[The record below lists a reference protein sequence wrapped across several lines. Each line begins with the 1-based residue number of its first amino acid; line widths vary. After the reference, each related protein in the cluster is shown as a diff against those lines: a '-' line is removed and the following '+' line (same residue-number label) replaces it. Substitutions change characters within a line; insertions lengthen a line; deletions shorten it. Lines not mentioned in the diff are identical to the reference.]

1 MKSIHG
7 GDIYNN
13 KVNMDFSVNINPLGI
28 PHSVKEAMSDALS
41 YADRYPDMA
50 CSGLKKAISEYF
62 TQQGC
67 SIQSEDVIPGN
78 GASELFMAIAHALKP
93 QKAVLLAPG
102 FFGYEHVLRAVGCD
116 IGYFLLDEQSDFS
129 PAARLDALM
138 DMLTD
143 DTDIFFIANPNNP
156 TGYLADS
163 TFMKQII
170 GHCKEK
176 HIYVVA
182 DECFMDFC
190 EKNYSV
196 LPLLCDYDNL
206 IVVRAFTKLFAI
218 PGVRLGYML
227 SKNEAV
233 RQKVQRNLPEWNVSV
248 LAQMAGEAC
257 IRESEYIKET
267 ASYVSRQRRLLSDGL
282 KKLGFKVYKSDAD
295 FILFY
300 SKLPLYDILLNKGI
314 LIRDCS
320 NYVGLSEGY
329 FRVAV
334 KTYDENVRLLK
345 VIGECIEKIKQ
356 LEPMEIEKRSFEII
370 SHELSEMQIT
380 LPADQE
386 MITKRVI
393 HTSADFD
400 YIQTLKYSK
409 DAVAIAKRLISE
421 GADIVTDTN
430 MALSGINKKYL
441 AKFGGQAHCFMA
453 DDEVALIAKEKKTT
467 RAAVSMEFAS
477 RIDKPVIFAI
487 GNAPTA
493 LIELYDMIE
502 KGIYK
507 PAFVIGVPVGF
518 VNVEAAKEL
527 IMETGVPYIVNV
539 GRKGGSNIAAAICNA
554 LIYSLVD
561 RG

>member
-1 MKSIHG
+1 MK
-7 GDIYNN
+7 
-13 KVNMDFSVNINPLGI
+13 
-28 PHSVKEAMSDALS
+28 
-41 YADRYPDMA
+41 
-50 CSGLKKAISEYF
+50 
-62 TQQGC
+62 
-67 SIQSEDVIPGN
+67 
-78 GASELFMAIAHALKP
+78 
-93 QKAVLLAPG
+93 
-102 FFGYEHVLRAVGCD
+102 
-116 IGYFLLDEQSDFS
+116 
-129 PAARLDALM
+129 
-138 DMLTD
+138 
-143 DTDIFFIANPNNP
+143 
-156 TGYLADS
+156 
-163 TFMKQII
+163 
-170 GHCKEK
+170 
-176 HIYVVA
+176 
-182 DECFMDFC
+182 
-190 EKNYSV
+190 
-196 LPLLCDYDNL
+196 
-206 IVVRAFTKLFAI
+206 
-218 PGVRLGYML
+218 
-227 SKNEAV
+227 
-233 RQKVQRNLPEWNVSV
+233 
-248 LAQMAGEAC
+248 
-257 IRESEYIKET
+257 
-267 ASYVSRQRRLLSDGL
+267 
-282 KKLGFKVYKSDAD
+282 
-295 FILFY
+295 
-300 SKLPLYDILLNKGI
+300 
-314 LIRDCS
+314 
-320 NYVGLSEGY
+320 
-329 FRVAV
+329 
-334 KTYDENVRLLK
+334 
-345 VIGECIEKIKQ
+345 KIKQ

-477 RIDKPVIFAI
+477 SIDKPVIFAI

>member
-78 GASELFMAIAHALKP
+78 GASELFMAIAHAIKP
-93 QKAVLLAPG
+93 KKAVLLAPG

-170 GHCKEK
+170 GHCKQK

-182 DECFMDFC
+182 DECFMGFC

-196 LPLLCDYDNL
+196 LSLLCDYDNL

-227 SKNEAV
+227 SKNDAV

-267 ASYVSRQRRLLSDGL
+267 ASYVSGQRRLLSDGL

-314 LIRDCS
+314 LIRDCF

-334 KTYDENVRLLK
+334 NTYDENVRLLK

>member
-41 YADRYPDMA
+41 HADRYPDMA

-62 TQQGC
+62 TQQGS

-78 GASELFMAIAHALKP
+78 GASELFMAIAHAIKP
-93 QKAVLLAPG
+93 QKAVLPAPG

-116 IGYFLLDEQSDFS
+116 IGYFMLDEQSDFS

-156 TGYLADS
+156 TGYIADS

-176 HIYVVA
+176 YIYVVA
-182 DECFMDFC
+182 DECFMGFC

-196 LPLLCDYDNL
+196 LSLLCDYDNL

-257 IRESEYIKET
+257 IMESEYIKET
-267 ASYVSRQRRLLSDGL
+267 ASYVSGQRRLLSDGL

-334 KTYDENVRLLK
+334 KTFNENVRLLK
-345 VIGECIEKIKQ
+345 VIGECIEK
-356 LEPMEIEKRSFEII
+356 
-370 SHELSEMQIT
+370 
-380 LPADQE
+380 
-386 MITKRVI
+386 
-393 HTSADFD
+393 
-400 YIQTLKYSK
+400 
-409 DAVAIAKRLISE
+409 
-421 GADIVTDTN
+421 N
-430 MALSGINKKYL
+430 
-441 AKFGGQAHCFMA
+441 
-453 DDEVALIAKEKKTT
+453 
-467 RAAVSMEFAS
+467 
-477 RIDKPVIFAI
+477 
-487 GNAPTA
+487 
-493 LIELYDMIE
+493 
-502 KGIYK
+502 
-507 PAFVIGVPVGF
+507 
-518 VNVEAAKEL
+518 
-527 IMETGVPYIVNV
+527 
-539 GRKGGSNIAAAICNA
+539 
-554 LIYSLVD
+554 
-561 RG
+561 

>member
-1 MKSIHG
+1 
-7 GDIYNN
+7 
-13 KVNMDFSVNINPLGI
+13 
-28 PHSVKEAMSDALS
+28 
-41 YADRYPDMA
+41 
-50 CSGLKKAISEYF
+50 
-62 TQQGC
+62 
-67 SIQSEDVIPGN
+67 
-78 GASELFMAIAHALKP
+78 
-93 QKAVLLAPG
+93 
-102 FFGYEHVLRAVGCD
+102 
-116 IGYFLLDEQSDFS
+116 
-129 PAARLDALM
+129 
-138 DMLTD
+138 
-143 DTDIFFIANPNNP
+143 
-156 TGYLADS
+156 
-163 TFMKQII
+163 
-170 GHCKEK
+170 
-176 HIYVVA
+176 
-182 DECFMDFC
+182 
-190 EKNYSV
+190 
-196 LPLLCDYDNL
+196 
-206 IVVRAFTKLFAI
+206 
-218 PGVRLGYML
+218 ML
-227 SKNEAV
+227 SKNDTI

-257 IRESEYIKET
+257 IMESEYIKET
-267 ASYVSRQRRLLSDGL
+267 VSYVSGQRRLLSDGL

-320 NYVGLSEGY
+320 NYVGLSQGY

-345 VIGECIEKIKQ
+345 VIGECLKKIKQ

>member
-1 MKSIHG
+1 MEDITLIMGSVFPVPAVKG
-7 GDIYNN
+7 GAVENLIENIAKAQEKEKKVNLNIICAYDFNAEKIAKEKFKNTNFNHIKVGKINKFIDQCISFVATKIFHKKNVMAYSYIFQRLGYYRKISSLLHKKDFGKIILENSTGLYLALKWKKNYLKYEGRYYYHCHN

-78 GASELFMAIAHALKP
+78 GASELFMAIAHAIKP
-93 QKAVLLAPG
+93 KKAVLPAPG

-257 IRESEYIKET
+257 IMESEYIKET
-267 ASYVSRQRRLLSDGL
+267 ASYVSGQRRLLSDGL

-334 KTYDENVRLLK
+334 KTFNENVRLLK
-345 VIGECIEKIKQ
+345 VIGECIEK
-356 LEPMEIEKRSFEII
+356 
-370 SHELSEMQIT
+370 
-380 LPADQE
+380 
-386 MITKRVI
+386 
-393 HTSADFD
+393 
-400 YIQTLKYSK
+400 
-409 DAVAIAKRLISE
+409 
-421 GADIVTDTN
+421 N
-430 MALSGINKKYL
+430 
-441 AKFGGQAHCFMA
+441 
-453 DDEVALIAKEKKTT
+453 
-467 RAAVSMEFAS
+467 
-477 RIDKPVIFAI
+477 
-487 GNAPTA
+487 
-493 LIELYDMIE
+493 
-502 KGIYK
+502 
-507 PAFVIGVPVGF
+507 
-518 VNVEAAKEL
+518 
-527 IMETGVPYIVNV
+527 
-539 GRKGGSNIAAAICNA
+539 
-554 LIYSLVD
+554 
-561 RG
+561 

>member
-78 GASELFMAIAHALKP
+78 GASELFMAIAHAIKP
-93 QKAVLLAPG
+93 EKAVLPAPG

-182 DECFMDFC
+182 DECFMGFC

-196 LPLLCDYDNL
+196 LSLLCDYDNL

-267 ASYVSRQRRLLSDGL
+267 ASYVSGQRRLLSDGL

>member
-1 MKSIHG
+1 
-7 GDIYNN
+7 
-13 KVNMDFSVNINPLGI
+13 
-28 PHSVKEAMSDALS
+28 
-41 YADRYPDMA
+41 
-50 CSGLKKAISEYF
+50 
-62 TQQGC
+62 
-67 SIQSEDVIPGN
+67 
-78 GASELFMAIAHALKP
+78 
-93 QKAVLLAPG
+93 
-102 FFGYEHVLRAVGCD
+102 
-116 IGYFLLDEQSDFS
+116 
-129 PAARLDALM
+129 
-138 DMLTD
+138 
-143 DTDIFFIANPNNP
+143 
-156 TGYLADS
+156 
-163 TFMKQII
+163 
-170 GHCKEK
+170 
-176 HIYVVA
+176 
-182 DECFMDFC
+182 
-190 EKNYSV
+190 
-196 LPLLCDYDNL
+196 
-206 IVVRAFTKLFAI
+206 
-218 PGVRLGYML
+218 
-227 SKNEAV
+227 
-233 RQKVQRNLPEWNVSV
+233 
-248 LAQMAGEAC
+248 
-257 IRESEYIKET
+257 
-267 ASYVSRQRRLLSDGL
+267 
-282 KKLGFKVYKSDAD
+282 
-295 FILFY
+295 
-300 SKLPLYDILLNKGI
+300 
-314 LIRDCS
+314 
-320 NYVGLSEGY
+320 
-329 FRVAV
+329 
-334 KTYDENVRLLK
+334 
-345 VIGECIEKIKQ
+345 
-356 LEPMEIEKRSFEII
+356 MEIEKRSFEII

-487 GNAPTA
+487 GKAPTA

>member
-1 MKSIHG
+1 
-7 GDIYNN
+7 
-13 KVNMDFSVNINPLGI
+13 
-28 PHSVKEAMSDALS
+28 
-41 YADRYPDMA
+41 
-50 CSGLKKAISEYF
+50 
-62 TQQGC
+62 
-67 SIQSEDVIPGN
+67 
-78 GASELFMAIAHALKP
+78 
-93 QKAVLLAPG
+93 
-102 FFGYEHVLRAVGCD
+102 
-116 IGYFLLDEQSDFS
+116 
-129 PAARLDALM
+129 
-138 DMLTD
+138 
-143 DTDIFFIANPNNP
+143 
-156 TGYLADS
+156 
-163 TFMKQII
+163 
-170 GHCKEK
+170 
-176 HIYVVA
+176 
-182 DECFMDFC
+182 
-190 EKNYSV
+190 
-196 LPLLCDYDNL
+196 
-206 IVVRAFTKLFAI
+206 
-218 PGVRLGYML
+218 
-227 SKNEAV
+227 
-233 RQKVQRNLPEWNVSV
+233 
-248 LAQMAGEAC
+248 
-257 IRESEYIKET
+257 
-267 ASYVSRQRRLLSDGL
+267 
-282 KKLGFKVYKSDAD
+282 
-295 FILFY
+295 
-300 SKLPLYDILLNKGI
+300 
-314 LIRDCS
+314 
-320 NYVGLSEGY
+320 
-329 FRVAV
+329 
-334 KTYDENVRLLK
+334 
-345 VIGECIEKIKQ
+345 
-356 LEPMEIEKRSFEII
+356 MEIEKRSFEII

-477 RIDKPVIFAI
+477 RIEKLVIFAI

>member
-1 MKSIHG
+1 
-7 GDIYNN
+7 
-13 KVNMDFSVNINPLGI
+13 
-28 PHSVKEAMSDALS
+28 
-41 YADRYPDMA
+41 
-50 CSGLKKAISEYF
+50 
-62 TQQGC
+62 
-67 SIQSEDVIPGN
+67 
-78 GASELFMAIAHALKP
+78 
-93 QKAVLLAPG
+93 
-102 FFGYEHVLRAVGCD
+102 
-116 IGYFLLDEQSDFS
+116 
-129 PAARLDALM
+129 M

-257 IRESEYIKET
+257 IMESEYIKET
-267 ASYVSRQRRLLSDGL
+267 ASYVSGQRRLLSDGL

-314 LIRDCS
+314 LIRDCF

-345 VIGECIEKIKQ
+345 VIGECIEK
-356 LEPMEIEKRSFEII
+356 
-370 SHELSEMQIT
+370 
-380 LPADQE
+380 
-386 MITKRVI
+386 
-393 HTSADFD
+393 
-400 YIQTLKYSK
+400 
-409 DAVAIAKRLISE
+409 
-421 GADIVTDTN
+421 N
-430 MALSGINKKYL
+430 
-441 AKFGGQAHCFMA
+441 
-453 DDEVALIAKEKKTT
+453 
-467 RAAVSMEFAS
+467 
-477 RIDKPVIFAI
+477 
-487 GNAPTA
+487 
-493 LIELYDMIE
+493 
-502 KGIYK
+502 
-507 PAFVIGVPVGF
+507 
-518 VNVEAAKEL
+518 
-527 IMETGVPYIVNV
+527 
-539 GRKGGSNIAAAICNA
+539 
-554 LIYSLVD
+554 
-561 RG
+561 

>member
-28 PHSVKEAMSDALS
+28 PHSVKDAMSDALS

-62 TQQGC
+62 TQQGS

-78 GASELFMAIAHALKP
+78 GASELFMAIAHAIKP
-93 QKAVLLAPG
+93 KKAVLLAPG

-170 GHCKEK
+170 GHCKER
-176 HIYVVA
+176 HIYVVT
-182 DECFMDFC
+182 DECFMGFC

-196 LPLLCDYDNL
+196 LSLLCDYDNL

-227 SKNEAV
+227 SKNDAV

-267 ASYVSRQRRLLSDGL
+267 ASYVSGQRRLLSDGL

-300 SKLPLYDILLNKGI
+300 SKLPLYDLS
-314 LIRDCS
+314 LIH
-320 NYVGLSEGY
+320 
-329 FRVAV
+329 
-334 KTYDENVRLLK
+334 
-345 VIGECIEKIKQ
+345 I
-356 LEPMEIEKRSFEII
+356 
-370 SHELSEMQIT
+370 
-380 LPADQE
+380 
-386 MITKRVI
+386 
-393 HTSADFD
+393 
-400 YIQTLKYSK
+400 
-409 DAVAIAKRLISE
+409 
-421 GADIVTDTN
+421 
-430 MALSGINKKYL
+430 
-441 AKFGGQAHCFMA
+441 
-453 DDEVALIAKEKKTT
+453 
-467 RAAVSMEFAS
+467 
-477 RIDKPVIFAI
+477 
-487 GNAPTA
+487 
-493 LIELYDMIE
+493 
-502 KGIYK
+502 
-507 PAFVIGVPVGF
+507 
-518 VNVEAAKEL
+518 
-527 IMETGVPYIVNV
+527 
-539 GRKGGSNIAAAICNA
+539 
-554 LIYSLVD
+554 
-561 RG
+561 

>member
-78 GASELFMAIAHALKP
+78 GASELFMAIAHAIKP
-93 QKAVLLAPG
+93 EKAVLPAPG

-182 DECFMDFC
+182 DECFMGFC

-196 LPLLCDYDNL
+196 LSLLCDYDNL

-267 ASYVSRQRRLLSDGL
+267 ASYVSGQRRLLSDGL

-370 SHELSEMQIT
+370 SHELSEMQVT

>member
-1 MKSIHG
+1 
-7 GDIYNN
+7 
-13 KVNMDFSVNINPLGI
+13 
-28 PHSVKEAMSDALS
+28 
-41 YADRYPDMA
+41 
-50 CSGLKKAISEYF
+50 
-62 TQQGC
+62 
-67 SIQSEDVIPGN
+67 
-78 GASELFMAIAHALKP
+78 
-93 QKAVLLAPG
+93 
-102 FFGYEHVLRAVGCD
+102 
-116 IGYFLLDEQSDFS
+116 
-129 PAARLDALM
+129 
-138 DMLTD
+138 
-143 DTDIFFIANPNNP
+143 
-156 TGYLADS
+156 
-163 TFMKQII
+163 
-170 GHCKEK
+170 
-176 HIYVVA
+176 
-182 DECFMDFC
+182 
-190 EKNYSV
+190 
-196 LPLLCDYDNL
+196 
-206 IVVRAFTKLFAI
+206 
-218 PGVRLGYML
+218 
-227 SKNEAV
+227 
-233 RQKVQRNLPEWNVSV
+233 
-248 LAQMAGEAC
+248 
-257 IRESEYIKET
+257 
-267 ASYVSRQRRLLSDGL
+267 
-282 KKLGFKVYKSDAD
+282 
-295 FILFY
+295 
-300 SKLPLYDILLNKGI
+300 
-314 LIRDCS
+314 
-320 NYVGLSEGY
+320 
-329 FRVAV
+329 
-334 KTYDENVRLLK
+334 
-345 VIGECIEKIKQ
+345 
-356 LEPMEIEKRSFEII
+356 MEIEKRSFEII

-467 RAAVSMEFAS
+467 RAAVSMEFVS

>member
-62 TQQGC
+62 TQQSC

-78 GASELFMAIAHALKP
+78 GASELFMAIAHAIKP
-93 QKAVLLAPG
+93 KKAVLLAPG

-182 DECFMDFC
+182 DECFMGFC

-196 LPLLCDYDNL
+196 LSLLCDYDNL

-248 LAQMAGEAC
+248 LAQMAGDAC
-257 IRESEYIKET
+257 IKESEYIKET
-267 ASYVSRQRRLLSDGL
+267 ASYVSGQRRLLSDGL

-320 NYVGLSEGY
+320 NYVGLSQGY